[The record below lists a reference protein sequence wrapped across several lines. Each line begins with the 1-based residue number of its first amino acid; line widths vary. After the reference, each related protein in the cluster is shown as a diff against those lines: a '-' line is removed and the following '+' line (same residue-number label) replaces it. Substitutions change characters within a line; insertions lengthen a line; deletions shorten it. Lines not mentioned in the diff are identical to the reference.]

1 MVNIRPKGMA
11 LIIGLTILKII
22 DEIFAYIKYY
32 LYLCKVKINNKNNM
46 AQNITFITEIKAKL
60 NATESLKNHI
70 VEIKEDTER
79 DELTLILKPM
89 HDVTSPGEFI
99 RIMQFCSCD
108 LLSTYNN
115 NLVIRL
121 F

>member
-1 MVNIRPKGMA
+1 
-11 LIIGLTILKII
+11 
-22 DEIFAYIKYY
+22 
-32 LYLCKVKINNKNNM
+32 M

-70 VEIKEDTER
+70 VEIKEDLER
-79 DELTLILKPM
+79 DELTLILEPM
-89 HDVTSPGEFI
+89 HDVTSPGELI

-108 LLSTYNN
+108 CLATYNN

>member
-1 MVNIRPKGMA
+1 
-11 LIIGLTILKII
+11 
-22 DEIFAYIKYY
+22 
-32 LYLCKVKINNKNNM
+32 M

-70 VEIKEDTER
+70 VEIKGDLER

-89 HDVTSPGEFI
+89 HDVTAPGELL